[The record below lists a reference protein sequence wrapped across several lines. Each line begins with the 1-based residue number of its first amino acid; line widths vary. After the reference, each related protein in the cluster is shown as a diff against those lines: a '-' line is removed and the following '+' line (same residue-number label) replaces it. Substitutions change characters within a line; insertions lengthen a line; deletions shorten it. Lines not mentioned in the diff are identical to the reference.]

1 MIKKLSES
9 SLEELKAAAKTND
22 FYASVL
28 KFHEE
33 KGGITPR
40 QLKAIEQELDIE
52 TEEREAERLKVLK
65 NPVKVDLHWRD
76 SKKKFKL

>member
-40 QLKAIEQELDIE
+40 QLKVIEQELE
-52 TEEREAERLKVLK
+52 TSRLKREK
-65 NPVKVDLHWRD
+65 QRD
-76 SKKKFKL
+76 